1 MMGRL
6 NGKVAV
12 ILGAAGKD
20 NMGQTMARR
29 FAKEGAKV
37 VVAGRNEANLKEL
50 ADEIGGAYALCDVTK
65 KADIAAMKDKAVSAF
80 GGCHIAIN
88 AAGWAPLTP
97 ILEAPEDEIDALM
110 DMQFKGAYFFLQ
122 VIGKHMSENGGGSIV
137 HLSTAT
143 VSCLIDDHAAY
154 IGTKAG
160 ADKLVECF
168 ANELGIHGVKI
179 NSIAPGLTETP
190 MASGAVAMPGL
201 KDAFLAKY
209 PMGRIGTADDIAN
222 AALWLSTDESF
233 MTGQVLQIT
242 GGLTLRGNP
251 SKAEVGAAVGAAMAV
266 QG

>member
-6 NGKVAV
+6 NGKVAL

-20 NMGQTMARR
+20 NMAQTMARR

-37 VVAGRNEANLKEL
+37 VVAGRNEANLREL
-50 ADEIGGAYALCDVTK
+50 ADEIGGAYALCDITK
-65 KADIAAMKDKAVSAF
+65 KADVEAMKDKALSAF
-80 GGCHIAIN
+80 GGCHVAVN

-97 ILEAPEDEIDALM
+97 ILDAPEDEIDALM

-122 VIGKHMSENGGGSIV
+122 VMGKHMSENGGGSIV

-143 VSCLIDDHAAY
+143 CSCLMDDHAAY

-190 MASGAVAMPGL
+190 MTAGHVAIPGL

-242 GGLTLRGNP
+242 GGLTLRSNP
-251 SKAEVGAAVGAAMAV
+251 SKAEVGASIGAAMAA
-266 QG
+266 QA